1 MKNTIVSQA
10 VYGVLD
16 RAMNG
21 AMYQAVKGPVNGVVL
36 RDFQM
41 TVIRIVNQA
50 VNRALSA
57 WKDLTAPR
65 PVARGAIPVSGV

>member
-50 VNRALSA
+50 VNRARILDTPHPGLKLYLA
-57 WKDLTAPR
+57 
-65 PVARGAIPVSGV
+65 GVP

>member
-41 TVIRIVNQA
+41 TVIRIVNRA
-50 VNRALSA
+50 VYEARYEDPPHPGL
-57 WKDLTAPR
+57 KLDLA
-65 PVARGAIPVSGV
+65 AVS

>member
-41 TVIRIVNQA
+41 TVIRIANQA
-50 VNRALSA
+50 VYE
-57 WKDLTAPR
+57 
-65 PVARGAIPVSGV
+65 ARIEDPPHPGLERYLAGVT